1 MNDKKRGSFGQLKGV
16 SSVILVDALAIL
28 NPMIKANGLT
38 QSSLID
44 KLARKAN
51 FMGNLDFLELDFK
64 DEIQTQAIQS
74 KLISNELPQLPQAPQ
89 VPYYD
94 VAQYITEPQ
103 IIEPTET
110 KQTLS
115 HTDAHDI
122 YVQIAELTKFTQTLF
137 NEIKGAKSDIT
148 KVAAELKARPI
159 KNTQP
164 TVLMNENIIPT
175 TSLSQLFR
183 EQFNGAS
190 IEDYHEIL
198 ANGLSRNSNSVFT
211 QSSNTSEKPTSVMYK
226 FIESFNSQYRILV
239 TNYIQNETLVAQLSI
254 TDNVLT
260 NYVKGRYQQLGDME
274 TYTKLT
280 TLNQYDLTLEEL
292 TELLEPLKEHSF
304 SITKLLNDDKYK
316 PMSLQSRF
324 KSSFN
329 QEFESCWIDN
339 TITEFM
345 TI

>member
-1 MNDKKRGSFGQLKGV
+1 MTTKKRKTQTIDVYDNCYNTIMAFKEYLRAQGLNVRGDNNQFESH
-16 SSVILVDALAIL
+16 LVMAVNMYWSKMNGDLPVMQPIINKPIPTQPIL
-28 NPMIKANGLT
+28 NQEVTELITGVNHNMIQQQPAINISAPSI
-38 QSSLID
+38 QDDSLIKIQVTLD
-44 KLARKAN
+44 AVVTKMMSMGVKLEK
-51 FMGNLDFLELDFK
+51 LE
-64 DEIQTQAIQS
+64 S
-74 KLISNELPQLPQAPQ
+74 KVNSPKTKSSSHISNFEQ
-89 VPYYD
+89 VET
-94 VAQYITEPQ
+94 ITN
-103 IIEPTET
+103 
-110 KQTLS
+110 LS
-115 HTDAHDI
+115 
-122 YVQIAELTKFTQTLF
+122 
-137 NEIKGAKSDIT
+137 
-148 KVAAELKARPI
+148 
-159 KNTQP
+159 
-164 TVLMNENIIPT
+164 

-226 FIESFNSQYRILV
+226 FIESFNSQYRKLV
-239 TNYIQNETLVAQLSI
+239 TNYIQNETLVTQLSI
-254 TDNVLT
+254 TDNALT

-280 TLNQYDLTLEEL
+280 TLKQYDLTLEEL
-292 TELLEPLKEHSF
+292 TELLEPLKEYSF
-304 SITKLLNDDKYK
+304 NITKLLNDDKYK

-339 TITEFM
+339 TITEFT